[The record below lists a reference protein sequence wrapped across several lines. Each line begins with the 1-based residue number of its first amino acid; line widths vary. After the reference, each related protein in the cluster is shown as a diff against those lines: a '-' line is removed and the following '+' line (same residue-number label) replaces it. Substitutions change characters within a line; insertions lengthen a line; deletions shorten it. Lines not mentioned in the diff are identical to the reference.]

1 MRHAIVHDYFEVDF
15 NEVYNTAR
23 RDVPPLRP
31 LIAAILNALPPD
43 PDGDAI

>member
-15 NEVYNTAR
+15 DEVYNTAL

-31 LIAAILNALPPD
+31 RITAILASLPPD
-43 PDGDAI
+43 PDGDAA